1 MPPASSD
8 GSTVPQWSVLALA
21 GDVPMLDLLEA
32 ALARLPGVQVIGA
45 LQGRLGLELAR
56 AHHPQLILLALDLPD
71 LPGTTVL
78 QQLRGDARTQAIPV
92 ITHGDAAS
100 QGRRL
105 AGTAGHLTLPTEIAR
120 VAPLVRALL
129 P

>member
-1 MPPASSD
+1 M
-8 GSTVPQWSVLALA
+8 LALA
-21 GDVPMLDLLEA
+21 ADVPTLDLLEA
-32 ALARLPGVQVIGA
+32 ALTRVPGVQVIGA

-56 AHHPQLILLALDLPD
+56 AHQPQLILLALELPD
-71 LPGTTVL
+71 LPGLPGLQML

-105 AGTAGHLTLPTEIAR
+105 AGTAGHLALPTEIAH

-129 P
+129 L

>member
-1 MPPASSD
+1 MPPASTD
-8 GSTVPQWSVLALA
+8 GSTPPQRSVLALA
-21 GDVPMLDLLEA
+21 EDVPTLDLLEA
-32 ALARLPGVQVIGA
+32 ALTRVPGVQVIGA

-56 AHHPQLILLALDLPD
+56 AHQPQLILLALELPD
-71 LPGTTVL
+71 LPGLQML

-105 AGTAGHLTLPTEIAR
+105 AGTAGHLALPTEIAH

-129 P
+129 L